1 MADFNF
7 PGIDLSDPFLPPP
20 GSISVYSPFEYSTPK
35 VAVKPPHDYGTFT
48 YPLTPEDEQPHPISL
63 PLRSRDFSL
72 NSAPSLSFSRS
83 SSTSSKTSFS
93 SSTFDISS
101 NRLSETQWEPLTSF
115 PYFTSLPLEIQ
126 RTIWRHTL
134 PGPQIMEIYQCA
146 SSTPRSTS
154 SIPITKQQD
163 EEPLPILKVHTP
175 SAIALHINRLSRRLA
190 LSHLTPL
197 SFAQPYYL
205 PSNPYAYIN
214 YLHDTIYL
222 TSRTLYPDLGN
233 HILYSR
239 NLHKIHYLALEFEAW
254 SELLGDNHFVN
265 ALLEME
271 ELLRIDIIFERDL
284 SLLSSHSAFPN
295 NDNASSIVSNPLEES
310 KWNRGNSHQCQ
321 NTLKFLEPTAEE
333 ERELEDLFERESEKI
348 WLWGRVGGWE
358 DVRGKL
364 RFKWKEEGRK
374 RKSKNAMQNH
384 ISSISSLKKCENES
398 FTHLR
403 PEYSG
408 SRDSQAEDWETSQ
421 RQAGLEHGLE
431 SLIHSVDDVILD
443 YEDVA
448 RGGGW
453 CVDGLLEDEVDV
465 DVDVYSESEYSRC
478 SGDLDDDFDDDDD
491 GLGGVDLMDYF
502 FFTLALRRGFWV
514 RRGEKE

>member
-1 MADFNF
+1 MIDTNRTSRMADFNF

-20 GSISVYSPFEYSTPK
+20 GSISIYSPFEHSTPK
-35 VAVKPPHDYGTFT
+35 LAVKPPHDYGTFT
-48 YPLTPEDEQPHPISL
+48 YPLTPGDEQPRPISL
-63 PLRSRDFSL
+63 PLRSRNFSL

-101 NRLSETQWEPLTSF
+101 NRLSDTQWEPLTSF

-134 PGPQIMEIYQCA
+134 PGPQIMEIYQYA
-146 SSTPRSTS
+146 SSTPRSSS
-154 SIPITKQQD
+154 SIPITEQQD
-163 EEPLPILKVHTP
+163 QEPLPILKVHTP
-175 SAIALHINRLSRRLA
+175 FPIALHINHLSRRLA

-239 NLHKIHYLALEFEAW
+239 NLHKIRYLALEFRVW

-271 ELLRIDIIFERDL
+271 GLLRIDIIFERDL
-284 SLLSSHSAFPN
+284 SSLSSHSAFPN
-295 NDNASSIVSNPLEES
+295 NDEVTSSIIS
-310 KWNRGNSHQCQ
+310 KPHEGSIWNRGKSHQCQ
-321 NTLKFLEPTAEE
+321 NTLEFLEPTGEE
-333 ERELEDLFERESEKI
+333 ERKLEDIFERESEKI
-348 WLWGRVGGWE
+348 WLWGRVRGWE

-364 RFKWKEEGRK
+364 RYKWNEEEKNRK
-374 RKSKNAMQNH
+374 TKNATQNR
-384 ISSISSLKKCENES
+384 ISNLNSLKKNES
-398 FTHLR
+398 EFFTHPYSEPR
-403 PEYSG
+403 YSG
-408 SRDSQAEDWETSQ
+408 YRSQDAQSEDWEISQ
-421 RQAGLEHGLE
+421 RQAGLEEGLE
-431 SLIHSVDDVILD
+431 SLIHSVDDMILD
-443 YEDVA
+443 YEDGA
-448 RGGGW
+448 RGGAW
-453 CVDGLLEDEVDV
+453 CVDGSFGQGLDVDA
-465 DVDVYSESEYSRC
+465 DVDVYGESEYSRC
-478 SGDLDDDFDDDDD
+478 SEGLDEDFDDDDD
-491 GLGGVDLMDYF
+491 DDDGPGG
-502 FFTLALRRGFWV
+502 WI
-514 RRGEKE
+514 